1 MIKERIAELRKRMK
15 EFQIDVYVIGTAD
28 YHQSEY
34 TGKYFNAR
42 EFMSGFT
49 GSAGTLV
56 VTAEQAAL
64 FTDGRYFIQAEKQ
77 IMGSGITLMR
87 SGTDGVPT
95 VEEYVLDQT
104 PENGCVG
111 FDGRV
116 VAAKWGI
123 SMEFDLKEKNAGI
136 RYEVDFVSEIWTDRP
151 SMSEEKAYLLT
162 EEYAGK
168 SVTEKLTAIRMVMKE
183 KKTDMHIISTLDDI
197 CWLFNIRGNDVKCNP
212 VVLSFAVVMLD
223 KAYIFANCDKFSN
236 EMVEKLSESG
246 ITLKNYDEIY
256 GFVSNIE
263 QDHAVLI
270 DTNRMNYTLYKKL
283 PAGVRVVDTQNPTVL
298 MKAVKNETEIENLR
312 SAHIDDG
319 VAVTKFMYW
328 LKNTIG
334 KQEITEVSAQEYLDH
349 LRSEIKDYLDLSFD
363 TISAYN
369 ANAAMM
375 HYHAQKDTCAT
386 LKPEGMLLV
395 DSGGQYYRGT
405 TDITRTFALGDVT
418 ENMKKH
424 FTLTLKGMLSLA
436 HAKFLYGCNGYSL
449 DILARQ
455 PLWNEGID
463 YRCGTGHGIGYLL
476 NVHEAPNGFRWRHI
490 PGKNDLCILEEG
502 MVTSDEPGVYMEGE
516 CGIRIENEILCR
528 KDEYNEYGQ
537 FMKFEFLT
545 MVPIDLDLVDKKYL
559 EQVDIDRLNAY
570 HKMVYEKISPYF
582 DEKQREWLKYYTRE
596 I

>member
-183 KKTDMHIISTLDDI
+183 KKRTCI
-197 CWLFNIRGNDVKCNP
+197 LFPRW
-212 VVLSFAVVMLD
+212 M
-223 KAYIFANCDKFSN
+223 IFA
-236 EMVEKLSESG
+236 
-246 ITLKNYDEIY
+246 
-256 GFVSNIE
+256 
-263 QDHAVLI
+263 
-270 DTNRMNYTLYKKL
+270 
-283 PAGVRVVDTQNPTVL
+283 
-298 MKAVKNETEIENLR
+298 
-312 SAHIDDG
+312 
-319 VAVTKFMYW
+319 
-328 LKNTIG
+328 
-334 KQEITEVSAQEYLDH
+334 
-349 LRSEIKDYLDLSFD
+349 
-363 TISAYN
+363 
-369 ANAAMM
+369 
-375 HYHAQKDTCAT
+375 
-386 LKPEGMLLV
+386 
-395 DSGGQYYRGT
+395 
-405 TDITRTFALGDVT
+405 
-418 ENMKKH
+418 
-424 FTLTLKGMLSLA
+424 
-436 HAKFLYGCNGYSL
+436 GYSTFV
-449 DILARQ
+449 
-455 PLWNEGID
+455 E
-463 YRCGTGHGIGYLL
+463 
-476 NVHEAPNGFRWRHI
+476 
-490 PGKNDLCILEEG
+490 
-502 MVTSDEPGVYMEGE
+502 MM
-516 CGIRIENEILCR
+516 
-528 KDEYNEYGQ
+528 
-537 FMKFEFLT
+537 
-545 MVPIDLDLVDKKYL
+545 
-559 EQVDIDRLNAY
+559 
-570 HKMVYEKISPYF
+570 
-582 DEKQREWLKYYTRE
+582 
-596 I
+596 